1 MVTELRDRDRERGS
15 SLVEMLVTSV
25 IVVTLLVALLSA
37 TMNHSRQRRLNGE
50 RNLALVAAMN
60 TLEQARTIPYADL
73 PALNGTGF
81 DVPGPNGQPGGLH
94 PLPGDADGLP
104 GSIRVVLDLS
114 YGGAQ
119 VYRVTARVDWKGV
132 QNKNQIELSSLIVE
146 RKQ

>member
-1 MVTELRDRDRERGS
+1 MGAELRDRERERGS

-60 TLEQARTIPYADL
+60 TLEQARTIPYANL
-73 PALNGTGF
+73 PSLNGTGF
-81 DVPGPNGQPGGLH
+81 DVPGPNGQPRGLNA
-94 PLPGDADGLP
+94 LPGDADGLP
-104 GSIRVVLDLS
+104 GSIAVVLDLS

-119 VYRVTARVDWKGV
+119 VYRVTARVDWKGI
-132 QNKNQIELSSLIVE
+132 QDKNRIELSSLIVE